1 MKVEQLNEIV
11 IDIHKQITG
20 NEEVQNIDSTNIVDV
35 GKAIFDNTDIDNYVK
50 ALVDRIGKVIF
61 VNRKY
66 NGNGLNVLMDKWEF
80 GSVLQK
86 IDCTIPNPVQNK
98 TWALENGQ
106 SYGQDTFYQPTVTA
120 KLFNKKTTFEI
131 DVSFTELQVK
141 SSFNSMEEL
150 NAFVSMIYNA
160 VENSFTVK
168 LDGLIMATINAMTGR
183 TLKTLNGSST
193 NNKAVNLLYLY
204 NQKFPDDTITKEE
217 ALTNTNFLKF
227 ASMMINTYVDRM
239 SKISKLFNIGGKE
252 RFTPKEDL
260 NIIMLSDFKSVCNSY
275 LQADTFHKELVE
287 LPNADTVPYW
297 QGSGSSYGFESVS
310 KIHTKIDANTTIE
323 KDGIL
328 CVMFDKNA
336 VAVCNEDRRVT
347 THYNAKGEFFTN
359 FYKFDCSYINDENE
373 NYVVFFIDDDTDV
386 EQVATPEA
394 TPDSSEVDSG
404 DTVELS
410 CDTTGAT
417 IYYTVDGSTPDEES
431 TKYTEA
437 ISITDDVTIKA
448 IAVKDGMSDSE
459 VATFTYT
466 IAD

>member
-1 MKVEQLNEIV
+1 MKVEQLNSIV

-20 NEEVQNIDSTNIVDV
+20 NEEVSEINANNIVDV

-66 NGNGLNVLMDKWEF
+66 QGNGLKVLMDKWEF

-86 IDCTIPNPVQNK
+86 IDCTIPNPVENK

-106 SYGQDTFYQPTVTA
+106 SYGQDTYYQPTVTA

-183 TLKTLNGSST
+183 TLKTLST
-193 NNKAVNLLYLY
+193 TSGGVTTTVESNNKAVNLLYLY
-204 NQKFPDDTITKEE
+204 NETFPSDTPLTKAEC
-217 ALTNTNFLKF
+217 LTSPEFLKF

-239 SKISKLFNIGGKE
+239 SKISNLFNIGGKE

-260 NIIMLSDFKSVCNSY
+260 NIIMLSDFKSSCNSY
-275 LQADTFHKELVE
+275 LQADTFHKDLIE

-297 QGSGSSYGFESVS
+297 QGSGADYDFDSIS
-310 KIHTKIDANTTIE
+310 KIHTVLSVDGSGN
-323 KDGIL
+323 KDTVEQDGVL

-359 FYKFDCSYINDENE
+359 FYKFDCSYINDTNE
-373 NYVVFFIDDDTDV
+373 NYVVFFIADSETPDPDDDGND
-386 EQVATPEA
+386 
-394 TPDSSEVDSG
+394 
-404 DTVELS
+404 
-410 CDTTGAT
+410 
-417 IYYTVDGSTPDEES
+417 DGND
-431 TKYTEA
+431 
-437 ISITDDVTIKA
+437 
-448 IAVKDGMSDSE
+448 
-459 VATFTYT
+459 
-466 IAD
+466 

>member
-1 MKVEQLNEIV
+1 MKVEQLNSIV

-20 NEEVQNIDSTNIVDV
+20 IEEVTEIDSSNIVDI
-35 GKAIFDNTDIDNYVK
+35 GKSIFDNTDIDNYVK

-66 NGNGLNVLMDKWEF
+66 QGNGLKVLMDKWEF

-86 IDCTIPNPVQNK
+86 IDCTIPNPVENK
-98 TWALENGQ
+98 TWTLENGA
-106 SYGQDTFYQPTVTA
+106 SYGQDTYYQPTVTA

-150 NAFVSMIYNA
+150 NAFISMIYNA

-168 LDGLIMATINAMTGR
+168 LDGLIMATINAMTAR
-183 TLKTLNGSST
+183 TIKTLGPDKT

-204 NQKFPDDTITKEE
+204 NQTFPGSTPLTKDDC
-217 ALTNTNFLKF
+217 LTSPEFLKF

-239 SKISKLFNIGGKE
+239 SKISNLFNIGGKE

-260 NIIMLSDFKSVCNSY
+260 NIIMLSDFKSSCNSY
-275 LQADTFHKELVE
+275 LQADTFHKDLIE

-297 QGSGSSYGFESVS
+297 QGSGDSYDFDSIS
-310 KIHTKIDANTTIE
+310 KIHITLSVSAEGEKDTGE

-336 VAVCNEDRRVT
+336 VAVCNEERRVT

-359 FYKFDCSYINDENE
+359 FYKFDCSYINDTNE
-373 NYVVFFIDDDTDV
+373 NYVVFFIADI
-386 EQVATPEA
+386 EKPE
-394 TPDSSEVDSG
+394 PQPV
-404 DTVELS
+404 
-410 CDTTGAT
+410 
-417 IYYTVDGSTPDEES
+417 P
-431 TKYTEA
+431 
-437 ISITDDVTIKA
+437 
-448 IAVKDGMSDSE
+448 
-459 VATFTYT
+459 
-466 IAD
+466 